1 MLARRLVRSLLVALP
16 IGVLSGSCTSSVD
29 VKHALELTDVSGGW
43 FDAGIKDGKNK
54 IVPSVTFRLRK
65 KTDVDLE
72 GVSLNVVFRHPAAPG
87 GNTEDEW
94 GEVFLQNAQFT
105 EGSRTAPLTVRTE
118 NGYTG
123 DPPQSRLDLLKNSQ
137 FRDVRARVF
146 AKYSSTQWVEI
157 GTIDV
162 PRQLITR

>member
-1 MLARRLVRSLLVALP
+1 MFVRRLLRSLVLLSV
-16 IGVLSGSCTSSVD
+16 GVVSASCTSSID
-29 VKHALELTDVSGGW
+29 VKQALELTDTSGGW

-54 IVPSVTFRLRK
+54 IVPSVTFRLRRK
-65 KTDVDLE
+65 PDVDLDA
-72 GVSLNVVFRHPAAPG
+72 VSLNVVFRHPPAPG
-87 GNTEDEW
+87 TNTEDEW
-94 GEVFLQNAQFT
+94 GEVFIQNARFT
-105 EGSRTAPLTVRTE
+105 EGPQTSPLVVRTE

-157 GTIDV
+157 GAIDV